1 VGSSED
7 IGPKEHRHGFARI
20 ERIRKEKEEVSV
32 LIRVIRGEVL
42 SDLSRLNADR
52 SIEQILP
59 PLVVGSS
66 HQAHDVAAGV
76 EIEGAGLAHKLHSG
90 FIGHLVALAAI
101 AGMAACHQ
109 IFPGGSASAR
119 TGHDVVER
127 EFS

>member
-1 VGSSED
+1 MG
-7 IGPKEHRHGFARI
+7 IGLR
-20 ERIRKEKEEVSV
+20 
-32 LIRVIRGEVL
+32 
-42 SDLSRLNADR
+42 ADC
-52 SIEQILP
+52 SIKKILP
-59 PLVVGSS
+59 PLVVGAA
-66 HQAHDVAAGV
+66 HQAHDVATGV
-76 EIEGAGLAHKLHSG
+76 KIEGAGFAHQLHTG